1 MKDTLLIF
9 FEPSTFHM
17 ACAVTGIMIA
27 ILSHVSGA
35 PYVNIGLALAILPY
49 VIGKVLAAVAYFL
62 IGACLVRKMFEAGL
76 NPSELFRILDNGDVS
91 ATVEREDEEE
101 E

>member
-17 ACAVTGIMIA
+17 ACAVTGIIIA
-27 ILSHVSGA
+27 VLSHVSGA

-49 VIGKVLAAVAYFL
+49 AIGKGLSAIMYFL
-62 IGACLVRKMFEAGL
+62 IGACLVRTLFEAGMS
-76 NPSELFRILDNGDVS
+76 PSELFNLIDNGGVR
-91 ATVEREDEEE
+91 VIEREDEEE
-101 E
+101 Q